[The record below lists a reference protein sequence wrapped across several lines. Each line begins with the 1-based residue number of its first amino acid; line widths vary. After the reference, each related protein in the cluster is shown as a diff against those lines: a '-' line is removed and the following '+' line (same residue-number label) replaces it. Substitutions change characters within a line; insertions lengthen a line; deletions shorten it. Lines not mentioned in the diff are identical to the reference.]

1 MEGTIGEIRLFAGP
15 VDARTNM
22 VPRGWKVCDGSLLNI
37 QEQKF
42 LFAVIGTFYG
52 GNGRDTFALPDLRGR
67 VPVGTGTA
75 SGRPAYLL
83 GEEEG
88 AEQVPTE
95 PVAVGT
101 FGGFREGIVFG
112 ALVLIALIILAAL
125 RNRSRRQPVEKSE
138 EATRRLYEEED
149 RAHKGESDNVP

>member
-1 MEGTIGEIRLFAGP
+1 MEGTNGEIRLFAGP

-52 GNGRDTFALPDLRGR
+52 GNGRETFALPDLRGR

-101 FGGFREGIVFG
+101 FGGAGTAVNSVATARGNN
-112 ALVLIALIILAAL
+112 L
-125 RNRSRRQPVEKSE
+125 QPVLALNYIICFQGSFP
-138 EATRRLYEEED
+138 
-149 RAHKGESDNVP
+149 GES